1 MSIRLITRF
10 ALVVVFV
17 SAWNSHTLALQ
28 DLPKRAKMPE
38 VSQVEDFDAKS
49 LPKLAVL
56 VLGSENTREQQS
68 EYQRIVE
75 DVFLESLLAKGHTV
89 VARSDVDSL
98 FKEKKFQNSGM
109 TEEVAA
115 SVGKFLNVP
124 AVFVIRINEVTF
136 DMGRRS
142 QPGLG
147 KASIGARLLDVKTG
161 VILWN
166 GKHSESDPV
175 SSKSA
180 CCGLVMKTAARL
192 AEMFP
197 EKTLTSDPNAKKIEP
212 KSYPKLAVIM
222 IGGAS
227 SNRRSNSGPGPGP
240 GPGRQND
247 QQRMV
252 EDAFIQVLTQKRYQL
267 VSRSDLQSIAKEQQF
282 QQSGLT
288 EDNAVSV
295 GKLLNVPAV
304 LIVRITDFST
314 ETREAPSRR
323 QEQQRPASI
332 TRVGIGARLVDVGSG
347 QLIWTHG
354 EWITRDIV
362 NKSEAT
368 DILDEAAKDVVNFLP
383 PRPSKSIE
391 LIEQADRLE
400 RFFQKT
406 AALNLF
412 RAVVNTFPNSPEA
425 EKAALKIKELTNK

>member
-1 MSIRLITRF
+1 MSIRLIVRF

-17 SAWNSHTLALQ
+17 SACNSHILAIQ

-38 VSQVEDFDAKS
+38 ISQVEDFDAKS

-166 GKHSESDPV
+166 GKHSESDQV

-212 KSYPKLAVIM
+212 KSFPKLAVIM

-227 SNRRSNSGPGPGP
+227 SNRRSNSGPGS

-314 ETREAPSRR
+314 ETREAPSR
-323 QEQQRPASI
+323 QQQQRPSSI

-383 PRPSKSIE
+383 PRPGKSIE

-412 RAVVNTFPNSPEA
+412 RTVVNTFPDSPEA
-425 EKAALKIKELTNK
+425 EKAALKIKELTDK

>member
-1 MSIRLITRF
+1 MSIRLIIRF

-17 SAWNSHTLALQ
+17 SGWNSHTLAFQ

-75 DVFLESLLAKGHTV
+75 DAFLESLLAKGHTV

-136 DMGRRS
+136 DMGRRF
-142 QPGLG
+142 QPGFG
-147 KASIGARLLDVKTG
+147 KASSGARLLDVKTG

-166 GKHSESDPV
+166 GKHSESDQV
-175 SSKSA
+175 SNKSA

-212 KSYPKLAVIM
+212 KSFPKIAVIM

-227 SNRRSNSGPGPGP
+227 SNRRSNSGP

-314 ETREAPSRR
+314 ETREAPSR
-323 QEQQRPASI
+323 QEQQRPSSI

-362 NKSEAT
+362 SKSEST
-368 DILDEAAKDVVNFLP
+368 DVLDEAAKDVVNFLP
-383 PRPSKSIE
+383 PRPGKSIE

-412 RAVVNTFPNSPEA
+412 RTVVNTFPDSPEA
-425 EKAALKIKELTNK
+425 EKAALKIKELTDK